1 MELYIFD
8 RELNFKGLLDSF
20 FSLRWVRRYHRAGE
34 FELHCAL
41 TSETLSVLQR
51 ENVIWKKDDL
61 EAGYI
66 EYRNLKQDTEGKE
79 TLVVKGKFLTGYL
92 GRRIIW
98 GIEKIKTT
106 PELAMRYLIDK
117 HCINPDNPDRI
128 IPYLKLNHLKGIPDD
143 FYYLSVNQITWEP
156 VAMNLPETEKQ
167 TSYKNLLEEIES
179 IATTNELGIR
189 TLLDIQNKQML
200 FDVYQGLDRTAGQN
214 ENAPAIFSRE
224 FENVLEQEY
233 TDSFNNYRNTV
244 LVAGEGEGV
253 EREFVAIENG
263 QGLDRYELFIDARD
277 LQSEIDGTTIP
288 IEEYREILKN
298 RGISKLSEYKEIQ
311 TFESKINLNSNLTY
325 KEDFDL
331 GDVVTCTSKKWG
343 ITIDT
348 RITEIEEVYEETGKQ
363 INVTFGNNI
372 PSLIDKIKQV
382 VR

>member
-1 MELYIFD
+1 MELYVFD
-8 RELNFKGLLDSF
+8 RELNFKGILESYSSF
-20 FSLRWVRRYHRAGE
+20 IWRRKYSKCGE
-34 FELHCAL
+34 FELHCSL
-41 TSETLSVLQR
+41 TSETLELLKK
-51 ENVIWKKDDL
+51 ENIIWKKGDL

-200 FDVYQGLDRTAGQN
+200 FDVYQGLDRTAGQTK
-214 ENAPAIFSRE
+214 NAPAIFSRE
-224 FENVLEQEY
+224 FENILEQEF
-233 TDSFNNYRNTV
+233 TDSFNNYRNLA
-244 LVAGEGEGV
+244 LVAGEGEGTA
-253 EREFVAIENG
+253 RQFVTVG
-263 QGLDRYELFIDARD
+263 GGTGFDRYELFVDARD
-277 LQSEIDGTTIP
+277 LQQEEMTN
-288 IEEYREILKN
+288 EEYEAVLSD
-298 RGISKLSEYKEIQ
+298 RGQSKLAETKEIQ
-311 TFESKINLNSNLTY
+311 TFESKININSNLKY
-325 KEDFDL
+325 KEDFEL
-331 GDVVTCTSKKWG
+331 GDIVTCTSKKWG

-348 RITEIEEVYEETGKQ
+348 RITEVEEIYEENGFDVN
-363 INVTFGNNI
+363 ITFGNNI
-372 PSLIDKIKQV
+372 PTLIDKIKQV

>member
-8 RELNFKGLLDSF
+8 RNLNFQGILESF
-20 FSLRWVRRYHRAGE
+20 FSLIWTRRYSKCGE
-34 FELHCAL
+34 FELHCSL
-41 TSETLSVLQR
+41 TSETLNLLQR
-51 ENVIWKKDDL
+51 SNVIWKKDDL

-66 EYRNLKQDTEGKE
+66 EYRNLKQDAEGKE
-79 TLVVKGKFLTGYL
+79 VLVIKGKFLTGYL
-92 GRRIIW
+92 NRRIIW
-98 GIEKIKTT
+98 GIENLNTT
-106 PELAMRYLIDK
+106 AELAMRQLINNHAINPANTDRKIDMLTLGDLKGYTNNIDK
-117 HCINPDNPDRI
+117 Q
-128 IPYLKLNHLKGIPDD
+128 
-143 FYYLSVNQITWEP
+143 V
-156 VAMNLPETEKQ
+156 
-167 TSYKNLLEEIES
+167 SYKNLLETVEEIS
-179 IATTNELGIR
+179 STDGLGIR
-189 TLLDIQNKQML
+189 TLLDIENKQMI
-200 FDVYQGLDRTAGQN
+200 FDIYEGLNRTAEQS

-233 TDSFNNYRNTV
+233 IDSFNNYRNTV

-277 LQSEIDGTTIP
+277 LQSEIDGATIP
-288 IEEYREILKN
+288 IEEYKEILKN

>member
-1 MELYIFD
+1 MELYVFD
-8 RELNFKGLLDSF
+8 RELNFKGILESYSSF
-20 FSLRWVRRYHRAGE
+20 IWRRKYSKCGE
-34 FELHCAL
+34 FELHCSL
-41 TSETLSVLQR
+41 TSETLELLKK
-51 ENVIWKKDDL
+51 ENIIWKKGDL

-143 FYYLSVNQITWEP
+143 FYYLSANQITWEP

-200 FDVYQGLDRTAGQN
+200 FDVYQGLDRTAEQS

-224 FENVLEQEY
+224 FENILEQEY
-233 TDSFNNYRNTV
+233 TDSLNNYRTV
-244 LVAGEGEGV
+244 ALVAGEGEGTA
-253 EREFVAIENG
+253 RQFVTVG
-263 QGLDRYELFIDARD
+263 SGTGFDRYELFIDARD
-277 LQSEIDGTTIP
+277 LQQEDMTNEGY
-288 IEEYREILKN
+288 EAVLQN
-298 RGISKLSEYKEIQ
+298 RGQSKLAEMREIQ
-311 TFESKINLNSNLTY
+311 TFESKININSNLKY
-325 KEDFDL
+325 KEDFEL
-331 GDVVTCTSKKWG
+331 GDIVTCTSKKWG

-348 RITEIEEVYEETGKQ
+348 RITEVEEIYEENGFDVN
-363 INVTFGNNI
+363 ITFGNNI
-372 PSLIDKIKQV
+372 PTLIDKIKQV

>member
-8 RELNFKGLLDSF
+8 RDLNFIGIVEEY
-20 FSLRWVRRYHRAGE
+20 FSLRWVRRYSRCGE
-34 FELHCAL
+34 FELHCSL
-41 TSETLSVLQR
+41 TTETLNLLKR
-51 ENVIWKKDDL
+51 ENIIWKKGDL

-66 EYRNLKQDTEGKE
+66 EYRNLKQDVEGKE
-79 TLVVKGKFLTGYL
+79 VLVIKGKFLTGYL
-92 GRRIIW
+92 NRRIIW
-98 GIEKIKTT
+98 SIEKLNTT
-106 PELAMRYLIDK
+106 AEMAIRQLIDK
-117 HCINPDNPDRI
+117 NCINPTNIDRKI
-128 IPYLKLNHLKGIPDD
+128 GLLTLGELKSYTQTLN
-143 FYYLSVNQITWEP
+143 
-156 VAMNLPETEKQ
+156 KQ
-167 TSYKNLLEEIES
+167 VSYNNLLEEIEN
-179 IATTNELGIR
+179 IANTNELGIR
-189 TLLDIQNKQML
+189 TLIDIQNKQMI
-200 FDVYQGLDRTAGQN
+200 FDIYEGLDRTTGQSI
-214 ENAPAIFSRE
+214 NAPAIFSKE
-224 FENVLEQEY
+224 FENILEQEY
-233 TDSFNNYRNTV
+233 TDNLNNHRNTV

-343 ITIDT
+343 ITVNT
-348 RITEIEEVYEETGKQ
+348 RITEIEEVYEENGFSVNITL
-363 INVTFGNNI
+363 GNNI
-372 PSLIDKIKQV
+372 PTLIDVIKRE

>member
-8 RELNFKGLLDSF
+8 RELNFKGILESY
-20 FSLRWVRRYHRAGE
+20 FSLIWTRKYSKCGE
-34 FELHCAL
+34 FELHCNL
-41 TSETLSVLQR
+41 TPETLKLLQR
-51 ENVIWKKDDL
+51 GNVIWKKDDL

-66 EYRNLKQDTEGKE
+66 EYRNLSQDSNGQE

-143 FYYLSVNQITWEP
+143 FYYLSANQITWEP
-156 VAMNLPETEKQ
+156 VPMNLPEIEKQ
-167 TSYKNLLEEIES
+167 TSYKNLLEEVES

-200 FDVYQGLDRTAGQN
+200 FDVYQGLDRTAGQS
-214 ENAPAIFSRE
+214 ENAPAIFSKE
-224 FENVLEQEY
+224 FENILEQEY
-233 TDSFNNYRNTV
+233 TDSLNNFRNV
-244 LVAGEGEGV
+244 SLVAGEGEGTA
-253 EREFVAIENG
+253 RQFVTVG
-263 QGLDRYELFIDARD
+263 GGTGFDRYELFVDARD
-277 LQSEIDGTTIP
+277 LQQEDMTT
-288 IEEYREILKN
+288 EEYNAVLSD
-298 RGISKLSEYKEIQ
+298 RGQSKLAETKEIQ
-311 TFESKINLNSNLTY
+311 TFESKININSNLKY
-325 KEDFDL
+325 KEDFEL
-331 GDVVTCTSKKWG
+331 GNMVTCTSKKWG

-348 RITEIEEVYEETGKQ
+348 RITEVEEVYEESGFDVN
-363 INVTFGNNI
+363 ITFGNNI
-372 PSLIDKIKQV
+372 PTLIDKIKQV

>member
-8 RELNFKGLLDSF
+8 RNLNFQDILEGF
-20 FSLRWVRRYHRAGE
+20 FSLIWTRRYSKCGE
-34 FELHCAL
+34 FELHCNL
-41 TSETLSVLQR
+41 TPETIELLKR
-51 ENVIWKKDDL
+51 ENIIWKKGDL

-66 EYRNLKQDTEGKE
+66 EYRNLSQDSNGQE

-98 GIEKIKTT
+98 GTENLNTT
-106 PELAMRYLIDK
+106 AELGIRELINN
-117 HCINPDNPDRI
+117 HAINPTNTDRKI
-128 IPYLKLNHLKGIPDD
+128 DLFALGDLKNYTQTLK
-143 FYYLSVNQITWEP
+143 
-156 VAMNLPETEKQ
+156 KQ
-167 TSYKNLLEEIES
+167 ASYKNLLETIEEI
-179 IATTNELGIR
+179 ANTNELGIR
-189 TLLDIQNKQML
+189 TLIDIQNKQMI
-200 FDVYQGLDRTAGQN
+200 FDIYEGLNRTAGQSV
-214 ENAPAIFSRE
+214 NAPAIFSRE

-253 EREFVAIENG
+253 EREFVTIENG

-288 IEEYREILKN
+288 IEEYREMLKN

-372 PSLIDKIKQV
+372 PTLIDVIKRE

>member
-8 RELNFKGLLDSF
+8 KELNFKGILESY
-20 FSLRWVRRYHRAGE
+20 FSLTWTRKYSKCGT
-34 FELHCAL
+34 FELHCSL
-41 TSETLSVLQR
+41 TPITLDLLKVG
-51 ENVIWKKDDL
+51 NVIWKKDDV

-79 TLVVKGKFLTGYL
+79 TLAVKGNFLTGYL
-92 GRRIIW
+92 GRRIVW
-98 GIEKIKTT
+98 GMKNFNTT
-106 PELAMRYLIDK
+106 PELAIRELINDNA
-117 HCINPDNPDRI
+117 INPTDTDRKI
-128 IPYLKLNHLKGIPDD
+128 DLLTLGDVKGCTGDI
-143 FYYLSVNQITWEP
+143 
-156 VAMNLPETEKQ
+156 NLQ
-167 TSYKNLLEEIES
+167 VSYKNLLETVEEIANTS
-179 IATTNELGIR
+179 ELGFKTI
-189 TLLDIQNKQML
+189 LDIQNKQMV
-200 FDVYQGLDRTAGQN
+200 FDIYEGLDRTAGQSI
-214 ENAPAIFSRE
+214 NAPAIFSKE
-224 FENVLEQEY
+224 FENILEQEY
-233 TDSFNNYRNTV
+233 TDNLNNYRNTV

-311 TFESKINLNSNLTY
+311 TFESKINLNSNLVY